1 MNDLVEMILLYIA
14 KYALFFC
21 RKLSEKNKSDQRLT
35 LTFHTGRRSR
45 CSAVA

>member
-14 KYALFFC
+14 KYARL
-21 RKLSEKNKSDQRLT
+21 KLSEKIKTDQQLSS
-35 LTFHTGRRSR
+35 TFHTGRRSR